1 VIRVVVAADI
11 RLYREG
17 LAEILAR
24 ATQITVV
31 ATAADWPQ
39 TFARVRELEP
49 HVVLLDMAMA
59 DSITAVNSLA
69 ASAPDVKIVA
79 LAVPEIGRE
88 VVAYAEAGVHGYITR
103 EASLDELVAAVE
115 SVARGELILS
125 PRMAASLLQH
135 VTTLARERGGDGPEV
150 RLTSRE
156 LEVVD
161 LIDEGLSNKQ
171 IAARLCIELP
181 TVKNH
186 VHNILEKLQVSRR
199 SEAAARVRGGRVA
212 HVDRKI

>member
-1 VIRVVVAADI
+1 MISVIVAADI

-17 LAEILAR
+17 LGEILGHA
-24 ATQITVV
+24 ATLTVV

-39 TFARVRELEP
+39 TIESVRDLRP
-49 HVVLLDMAMA
+49 DVVLVDMAMG
-59 DSITAVNSLA
+59 DSVGSVQALA
-69 ASAPDVKIVA
+69 ATAPEVKIVA

-88 VVAYAEAGVHGYITR
+88 VVAYAEAGVHGYVTR
-103 EASLDELVAAVE
+103 EASLEELVAAVE
-115 SVARGELILS
+115 SIARGELIVS

-135 VTTLARERGGDGPEV
+135 VTTLARGRTSNWPEV

-156 LEVVD
+156 LEVVA

-171 IAARLCIELP
+171 IGAELCIELP

-186 VHNILEKLQVSRR
+186 VHNILEKLHVSRR
-199 SEAAARVRGGRVA
+199 SEAAARVRGGRA
-212 HVDRKI
+212 ARMDLKI